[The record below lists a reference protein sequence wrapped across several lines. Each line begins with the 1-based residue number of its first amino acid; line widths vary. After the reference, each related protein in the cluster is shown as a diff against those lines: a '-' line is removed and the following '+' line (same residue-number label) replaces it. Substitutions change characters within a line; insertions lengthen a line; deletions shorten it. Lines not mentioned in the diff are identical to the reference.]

1 MVSLVQQCHVHRHA
15 SPPPQLKWT
24 AYVMST
30 NFASAR
36 TLRTAEL
43 LRSVN
48 ISDVKLF
55 HAITAAPSLTTDKDE
70 MRKVRSNLLTQ
81 RGIYDRIARS
91 PGPDDEY
98 VLLFED
104 DVMLAPNVAP
114 RNVVRLM
121 ACAARYS
128 LRAKLPLFYA
138 GACAPIDAGG
148 RMVVAGHPAVSEGAA
163 LVRAHARCAHAYA
176 VRRGDARAMRALA
189 DARPDNAPTHKRTIS
204 AVDRSWYMDVQ
215 LEHLGEQRGGFYV
228 AAPAAA
234 APHDPWMRGIFY
246 QDRANGGSNA
256 SRTGL
261 SILRG
266 VQIVGTSGRAPAETS
281 VLLRATR
288 CESAPCHRRD
298 IPVHD
303 QGRRTE
309 DEDRRHPRFARWRRI
324 DSSFLTGWLPS
335 SKFFIV
341 DQHALRL

>member
-261 SILRG
+261 SIFVEYKSLAPQVAPRLRHLCCCAP
-266 VQIVGTSGRAPAETS
+266 RA
-281 VLLRATR
+281 
-288 CESAPCHRRD
+288 
-298 IPVHD
+298 
-303 QGRRTE
+303 GN
-309 DEDRRHPRFARWRRI
+309 RHPA
-324 DSSFLTGWLPS
+324 TGETFPS
-335 SKFFIV
+335 TIKADAPKTKIAGIRGSLGG
-341 DQHALRL
+341 DG